1 MLILSGFGFVEGE
14 NAVQLASVTSGLW
27 LLFIVFPAMGMFLA
41 VSVFRLY
48 KLWTADV
55 QFMTKYNN
63 KEKSKD
69 ETESHLKE
77 QYGLAAKLTY

>member
-1 MLILSGFGFVEGE
+1 MFFSKLVGSLSGSSAMLILSGFGFVEGE

-48 KLWTADV
+48 KL
-55 QFMTKYNN
+55 
-63 KEKSKD
+63 
-69 ETESHLKE
+69 
-77 QYGLAAKLTY
+77 